1 MAAFEYLAFDDQ
13 GRRQKGLIEADTAKQ
28 ARQQLRGM
36 GLTPAELEEL
46 RGEAAS
52 QENGLQR
59 HRDRIPVSALAL
71 VTRQLATLIS
81 AGQPVESALLAVS
94 RQTQKPAARKILL
107 AVRARVLEGHA
118 LSEALREYPRV
129 FDAMYCASL
138 HAGEQS
144 GLLDVVL
151 ERLADYMES
160 RQQLQQK
167 TALALIYPLL
177 LTVVSIL
184 LVTGLLTFVVP
195 QIIQVFEGF
204 DQELPVLTRGLIVV
218 SDFFKDWGVYLL
230 IALILLL
237 LLYRQAMK
245 SERLRLLRDRLLL
258 RLPMIRYLVRLSA
271 TSRFT
276 RTMSLLVSSGVPAL
290 DAMQISTEVIS
301 NQPIRSAVLKAAERV
316 REGGSIAD
324 ALTESGYF
332 SPLVLQLVANGESS
346 GKLGEMLERAA
357 RAEESEFENV
367 TALFLGIFEPAMIL
381 VMGLVVLIIVLAILL
396 PIFDMNDLI
405 Q

>member
-46 RGEAAS
+46 RGES
-52 QENGLQR
+52 TTRSSGPRR
-59 HRDRIPVSALAL
+59 HRDRIPVTALAL

-94 RQTQKPAARKILL
+94 KQTQKPAARKILL
-107 AVRARVLEGHA
+107 AVRSRVLEGHA
-118 LSEALREYPRV
+118 LSDALREYPRV

-204 DQELPVLTRGLIVV
+204 DQELPILTQWLIVV
-218 SDFFKDWGVYLL
+218 SDFFKDWGAYLL
-230 IALILLL
+230 IALVLLV

-245 SERLRLLRDRLLL
+245 SARLRLLRDRLLL

-301 NQPIRSAVLKAAERV
+301 NQPIRSAVQKAAERV
-316 REGGSIAD
+316 REGGGIAD
-324 ALTESGYF
+324 ALGESGYF
-332 SPLVLQLVANGESS
+332 SPLVLQLVANGEAS

-367 TALFLGIFEPAMIL
+367 TALFLGIFEPSMIL
-381 VMGLVVLIIVLAILL
+381 VMGLVVLVIVLAILL

>member
-1 MAAFEYLAFDDQ
+1 MAAFEYLAFDDR
-13 GRRQKGLIEADTAKQ
+13 GKRQKGLIEADTARH

-36 GLTPAELEEL
+36 GLTPVEMEEL
-46 RGEAAS
+46 RGEQVQA
-52 QENGLQR
+52 NGLQT
-59 HRDRIPVSALAL
+59 HRDRIPVAALAL
-71 VTRQLATLIS
+71 LTRQLATLIS

-107 AVRARVLEGHA
+107 AVRARVLEGHD
-118 LSEALREYPRV
+118 LSSALREYPRV
-129 FDAMYCASL
+129 FDAMYCASI

-160 RQQLQQK
+160 RQHLQQK

-195 QIIQVFEGF
+195 QIVQVFEGF
-204 DQELPVLTRGLIVV
+204 DQELPLLTQWLIAV
-218 SDFFKDWGVYLL
+218 SDFFKANGLYLL
-230 IALILLL
+230 IALVLVVLF
-237 LLYRQAMK
+237 YRRAMRH
-245 SERLRLLRDRLLL
+245 ERLRRWRDRLLL

-290 DAMQISTEVIS
+290 DAMQIATEVIS
-301 NQPIRSAVLKAAERV
+301 NGPIRETVLRAAERV

-324 ALTESGYF
+324 ALTDTGYF
-332 SPLVLQLVANGESS
+332 SPLVLQLVANGEAS

-357 RAEESEFENV
+357 RAEESEFENL

>member
-13 GRRQKGLIEADTAKQ
+13 GRRKKGLIEADTARH

-36 GLTPAELEEL
+36 GLTPAEIEEL
-46 RGEAAS
+46 RGE
-52 QENGLQR
+52 QETGQGLQR
-59 HRDRIPVSALAL
+59 HRDRIPVATLAL

-107 AVRARVLEGHA
+107 AVRSRVLEGHA

-129 FDAMYCASL
+129 FDPMYCASL

-195 QIIQVFEGF
+195 QIVQVFEGF
-204 DQELPVLTRGLIVV
+204 DQELPVLTRGLIAV
-218 SDFFKDWGVYLL
+218 SDFFKAWGLALL
-230 IALILLL
+230 VGLVLLV
-237 LLYRQAMK
+237 LLYRLSMK
-245 SERLRLLRDRLLL
+245 NERLRVLRDRLLL

-301 NQPIRSAVLKAAERV
+301 NQPIREAVLKAAERV

-324 ALTESGYF
+324 ALTDTGYF
-332 SPLVLQLVANGESS
+332 SPLVLQLVANGEAS

-367 TALFLGIFEPAMIL
+367 TSLFLGIFEPAMIL
-381 VMGLVVLIIVLAILL
+381 VMGVVVLVIVLAILL

>member
-46 RGEAAS
+46 RGES
-52 QENGLQR
+52 TTRSSGPRR
-59 HRDRIPVSALAL
+59 HRDRIPVTALAL

-94 RQTQKPAARKILL
+94 KQTQKPAARKILL
-107 AVRARVLEGHA
+107 AVRSRVLEGHA
-118 LSEALREYPRV
+118 LSDALREYPRV

-177 LTVVSIL
+177 LTAVSIL

-204 DQELPVLTRGLIVV
+204 DQELPILTQWLIVV
-218 SDFFKDWGVYLL
+218 SDFFKDWGAYLL
-230 IALILLL
+230 IALVLLV

-245 SERLRLLRDRLLL
+245 SARLRLLRDRLLL

-301 NQPIRSAVLKAAERV
+301 NQPIRSAVQKAAERV
-316 REGGSIAD
+316 REGGGIAD
-324 ALTESGYF
+324 ALGESGYF
-332 SPLVLQLVANGESS
+332 SPLVLQLVANGEAS

-357 RAEESEFENV
+357 RAEESEFENL
-367 TALFLGIFEPAMIL
+367 TALFLGIFEPSMIL
-381 VMGLVVLIIVLAILL
+381 VMGLVVLVIVLAILL

>member
-1 MAAFEYLAFDDQ
+1 MAAYEYLAFDDK
-13 GRRQKGLIEADTAKQ
+13 GRRQKGLIEADTARH

-36 GLTPAELEEL
+36 GLTPVELDEL
-46 RGEAAS
+46 RGE
-52 QENGLQR
+52 QQQHNGLQR
-59 HRDRIPVSALAL
+59 HRDRIPVATQALI
-71 VTRQLATLIS
+71 TRQLATLIS

-107 AVRARVLEGHA
+107 AVRARVLEGHD
-118 LSEALREYPRV
+118 LSDALREYPRV

-151 ERLADYMES
+151 ERLADFMES

-204 DQELPVLTRGLIVV
+204 DQELPLLTQWLIAV
-218 SDFFKDWGVYLL
+218 SDFFKAYGLYLL
-230 IALILLL
+230 IGMILAVA
-237 LLYRQAMK
+237 LYRQAMK
-245 SERLRLLRDRLLL
+245 HPRLSLLRDRLLL
-258 RLPMIRYLVRLSA
+258 RLPMIRYLTRLSA

-301 NQPIRSAVLKAAERV
+301 NGPIREAVVKAAERV

-324 ALTESGYF
+324 ALTETGFF
-332 SPLVLQLVANGESS
+332 SPLVLQLVSNGEAS

-357 RAEESEFENV
+357 RAEESEFENL

-381 VMGLVVLIIVLAILL
+381 VMGAVVLVIVLAILL

>member
-1 MAAFEYLAFDDQ
+1 VAAYEYLAFDDK
-13 GRRQKGLIEADTAKQ
+13 GRRQKGLIEADTARH

-36 GLTPAELEEL
+36 GLTPVELDEL
-46 RGEAAS
+46 RGE
-52 QENGLQR
+52 QQQHNGLQR
-59 HRDRIPVSALAL
+59 HRDRIPVATQALI
-71 VTRQLATLIS
+71 TRQLATLIS

-107 AVRARVLEGHA
+107 AVRARVLEGHD
-118 LSEALREYPRV
+118 LSDALREYPRV

-151 ERLADYMES
+151 ERLADFMES

-204 DQELPVLTRGLIVV
+204 DQELPLLTQWLIAV
-218 SDFFKDWGVYLL
+218 SDFFKAYGLYLL
-230 IALILLL
+230 IGMILAVA
-237 LLYRQAMK
+237 LYRQAMK
-245 SERLRLLRDRLLL
+245 HPRLSLLRDRLLL
-258 RLPMIRYLVRLSA
+258 RLPMIRYLTRLSA

-301 NQPIRSAVLKAAERV
+301 NGPIREAVVKAAERV

-324 ALTESGYF
+324 ALTETGFF
-332 SPLVLQLVANGESS
+332 SPLVLQLVSNGEAS

-357 RAEESEFENV
+357 RAEESEFENL

-381 VMGLVVLIIVLAILL
+381 VMGAVVLVIVLAILL